1 MTSKCCV
8 VCFASIALCGVTVEP
23 LTPLLAGG
31 HRPHETVKGSV
42 RGGPQVEIRPNSLDH
57 SQVCLRQA
65 LNGRLVGKAMGD
77 VLLQES
83 NDIPFFLA
91 KVLRIYPSG
100 SHDSQRERKT
110 TRGHV
115 ISPWGEGCWVISSKI
130 AEF

>member
-1 MTSKCCV
+1 M
-8 VCFASIALCGVTVEP
+8 TVEP

-31 HRPHETVKGSV
+31 HRAHETVEGSV
-42 RGGPQVEIRPNSLDH
+42 RGGPQVEIHPNSLDH
-57 SQVCLRQA
+57 SRVCLRQA

-77 VLLQES
+77 VLPQES

-91 KVLRIYPSG
+91 KVLRICPSG

-115 ISPWGEGCWVISSKI
+115 TSPWGEECWVIPAK
-130 AEF
+130 